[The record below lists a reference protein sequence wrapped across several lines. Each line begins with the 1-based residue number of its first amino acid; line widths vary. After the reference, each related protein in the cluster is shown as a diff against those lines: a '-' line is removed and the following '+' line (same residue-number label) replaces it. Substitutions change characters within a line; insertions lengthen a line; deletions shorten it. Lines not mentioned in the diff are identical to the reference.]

1 VDDQC
6 GNITKLRPPP
16 RKKKK
21 KKKKAPQKL
30 GEKKCW
36 LSLEIAKKI

>member
-1 VDDQC
+1 MWQY
-6 GNITKLRPPP
+6 NEIAPRP
-16 RKKKK
+16 KKK

-36 LSLEIAKKI
+36 LSLEITNIF